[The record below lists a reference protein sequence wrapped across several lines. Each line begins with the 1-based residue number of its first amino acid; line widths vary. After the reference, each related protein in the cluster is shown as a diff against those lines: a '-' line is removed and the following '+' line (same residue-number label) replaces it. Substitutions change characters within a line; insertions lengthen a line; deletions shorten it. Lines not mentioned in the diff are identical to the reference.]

1 MAARARP
8 RGVYLDS
15 SAIVKMVVM
24 EPESAALRRFL
35 RRFPVRVSC
44 ALARTEVVRAV
55 RHLGS
60 RPTASARAVLQRID
74 LLRLDDALLDAAGSL
89 DAGVLR
95 SLDAIHVAAALAL
108 AARLEAVV
116 TYDAR
121 MAGAARRLGLR
132 VAAPA

>member
-1 MAARARP
+1 VDPATTSVVSPCVIPAEGHA
-8 RGVYLDS
+8 GVR
-15 SAIVKMVVM
+15 M
-24 EPESAALRRFL
+24 
-35 RRFPVRVSC
+35 
-44 ALARTEVVRAV
+44 RAV
-55 RHLGS
+55 RHLGA
-60 RPTASARAVLQRID
+60 RPTASARAVLQRLD

-95 SLDAIHVAAALAL
+95 SLDAIHVAVALAL